1 MEIHAATQ
9 GIIFV
14 KMLGCGICFGL
25 LYDFFR
31 ALRKIAPMNSFRV
44 ALTDLAFWIFF
55 TVIAFVV
62 LRMTSRG
69 ELRWYEFAGLLFG
82 ILGYFLLFGSMIAGW
97 MAVLLRLCAGVMI
110 FFLKILLFPV
120 RIVLKPMRVA
130 FKKAT
135 PLYRKIKFVLYVWR
149 EKCLFSHRQLK
160 KILKSPKFF

>member
-1 MEIHAATQ
+1 MEIHAAAQ

-31 ALRKIAPMNSFRV
+31 ALRKTAPMNSFRV
-44 ALTDLAFWIFF
+44 ALTDLMFWIFF
-55 TVIAFVV
+55 TVITFVI

-69 ELRWYEFAGLLFG
+69 ELRWYEFAGLLSG
-82 ILGYFLLFGSMIAGW
+82 IFFYFLLFGSMIAGW
-97 MAVLLRLCAGVMI
+97 MAVLLRSIARVIL

-120 RIVLKPMRVA
+120 RIFLKPLRAA
-130 FKKAT
+130 FKKAA
-135 PLYRKIKFVLYVWR
+135 PLYRKIKFARCVWR
-149 EKCLFSHRQLK
+149 EKRLFAHRQLK